1 MAVLLPVPVQM
12 RLRSRLR
19 VVTRHVV
26 AMLAF
31 MVMHFTFATPMLV
44 AATGRDHR
52 LVLLGVQLG

>member
-1 MAVLLPVPVQM
+1 MPLIMLACARGPLTL
-12 RLRSRLR
+12 
-19 VVTRHVV
+19 VTRHVV

-31 MVMHFTFATPMLV
+31 MVMHFTFATTMLV